1 MLLIKIITKLT
12 YRGCYTFLGLLIEDL
27 IVTNVQV
34 KMELLVKKYMITR
47 VIKPIVIGRL
57 MTIDKQVLHR
67 NVREC
72 KMRTRKLL
80 LLIEQHILA
89 KEIPE
94 GVCLEGSI
102 VTVYLSVYLGPL
114 ILIGSH
120 KILNYDWLVD

>member
-1 MLLIKIITKLT
+1 MIEKIIPL
-12 YRGCYTFLGLLIEDL
+12 
-27 IVTNVQV
+27 
-34 KMELLVKKYMITR
+34 
-47 VIKPIVIGRL
+47 
-57 MTIDKQVLHR
+57 DK
-67 NVREC
+67 REC
-72 KMRTRKLL
+72 KILTQKLL
-80 LLIEQHILA
+80 LLIEQHVLA

>member
-1 MLLIKIITKLT
+1 MIEKIIQL
-12 YRGCYTFLGLLIEDL
+12 
-27 IVTNVQV
+27 
-34 KMELLVKKYMITR
+34 
-47 VIKPIVIGRL
+47 
-57 MTIDKQVLHR
+57 DKQVLHR

-72 KMRTRKLL
+72 KILTQKLL
-80 LLIEQHILA
+80 LLIEQHVLA

-114 ILIGSH
+114 ILVGSH